1 MDDFLPYASLA
12 GRRVLVAEDNIISID
27 VMRQYLSFLKIESY
41 FVTDGKQCIEALKNN
56 TYDCILMDIQMPELD
71 GFQTTDQIRLMSE
84 FKDIPIIGVSAGLTK
99 SNQQRWLQSG
109 MNDFLTK
116 PFEVDEVAK
125 LMMKYLG

>member
-12 GRRVLVAEDNIISID
+12 GRRVLVAEDNLISIE

>member
-12 GRRVLVAEDNIISID
+12 GRRVLVAEDNLISIE

-109 MNDFLTK
+109 MCDFLTK

>member
-12 GRRVLVAEDNIISID
+12 GRRVLVAEDNIISIE